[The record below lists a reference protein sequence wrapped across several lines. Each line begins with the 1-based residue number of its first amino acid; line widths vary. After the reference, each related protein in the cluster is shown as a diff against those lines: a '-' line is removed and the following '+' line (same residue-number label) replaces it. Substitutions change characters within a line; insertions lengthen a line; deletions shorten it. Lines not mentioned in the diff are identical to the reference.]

1 MTLYSIKPRFQALLR
16 PLVKRLFDAGVSA
29 NQVTIVA
36 AAGSILL
43 GLVLAL
49 NIENVALFLLLPFW
63 MLVRM
68 ALNAI
73 DGMMAREFN
82 QQSSLGA
89 VLNEMGDVLSDTALI
104 LPFALLAPFNPFAV
118 VLVAVLAMLTEFVG
132 VVGQSLGASRRY
144 DGPMGKSDRALV
156 FAILG
161 LWVGLCVGLGLSL
174 PEWLAVLMPVLSVL
188 LMLTIIKRVQA
199 ALAETE

>member
-118 VLVAVLAMLTEFVG
+118 VLVALLAVLTEFVG